1 MKVTAKRAKKDKAAE
16 IAARERILDAA
27 EEMFAAGGFA
37 ATPTARI
44 AHAAHTPKGLLFYYF
59 PKKIDILLTLLRERL
74 PAAPLC
80 QLDGLAQPGDIT
92 GSLRRLA
99 TRLDLGR
106 HESVV
111 LRAVLMREV
120 DTHPDVQGHL
130 RWLAKGLIDL
140 TEAVLDAASGKPLDP
155 SRRRDAAETYVSV
168 MLFEANSRR
177 FDGPQPDLHAA
188 ARIVAAGLGSTG

>member
-1 MKVTAKRAKKDKAAE
+1 MKGTPRRAKKSKAAE
-16 IAARERILDAA
+16 GVARERILDAA

-44 AHAAHTPKGLLFYYF
+44 AHAASTPKGLLFYYF

-80 QLDGLAQPGDIT
+80 QLDEVARPGDVS
-92 GSLRRLA
+92 GSLRQLA
-99 TRLDLGR
+99 ARLDLGR

-120 DTHPDVQGHL
+120 DTHPDVRGHL
-130 RWLAKGLIDL
+130 SRLTTGLIDL
-140 TEAVLDAASGKPLDP
+140 TEAVLDAAARKPLNP
-155 SRRRDAAETYVSV
+155 TRRRDAAETYVSV

-177 FDGPQPDLHAA
+177 FEGPKPDLHAA
-188 ARIVAAGLGSTG
+188 ARIVAAGLDSA